1 MKKTI
6 ALDADGVLL
15 DYNAA
20 YRLAWK
26 RAFSILPELK
36 DEQAYWPLDRW
47 NVERVTGARLEQFRT
62 CFDEHFWSSIPATLN
77 SVEACMKLSDAG
89 YELVCV
95 SAVQTQF
102 QQARLTNLQN
112 IGFPIEH
119 VIATPHVTGS
129 VSPKAEAL
137 LKLKPIAF
145 VDDYLPYMRGV
156 SDNIHKALILR
167 EPNGSPN
174 TGEELSNVH
183 SQHDDL
189 ASFTDWWLAQ

>member
-15 DYNAA
+15 DYHAA
-20 YRLAWK
+20 YRLAWE

-36 DEQAYWPLDRW
+36 DELAYWPLDRW
-47 NVERVTGARLEQFRT
+47 NVERVTGAKLEQFRT
-62 CFDEHFWSSIPATLN
+62 CFDEHFWSTIPATLN
-77 SVEACMKLSDAG
+77 SVEACLKLHDAG

-102 QQARLTNLQN
+102 QQARLSNLQSC
-112 IGFPIEH
+112 GFPIEH
-119 VIATPHVTGS
+119 VIATPNVAGS

-183 SQHDDL
+183 SQHTDL
-189 ASFTDWWLAQ
+189 ASFTNWWLA